1 MRRAVA
7 PHPWYVVAVA
17 ALTAAALVIRASQLD
32 QSLFGD
38 ELYAFYEIDGRSF
51 ASMLETVY
59 EGPEVTP
66 PLFFAL
72 AWLSAQLGDP
82 TVLIRLPSLA
92 GGVLLVPLTFV
103 LGVRTVGS
111 RAALVG
117 ATIVTL
123 APLAIFYAVE
133 ARPYGLLAAAT
144 VASTIAL
151 LRALESDR
159 WAWWAAYGLASLAA
173 MYTHLTAVFVLTAQL
188 AWAAYA
194 HRDRIARLLIV
205 NGAAA
210 LLFLPWA
217 PRLLRD
223 DLPTLV
229 STYGPFSARPE
240 DLLRVVGHIL
250 PGSPFVTLGRLPGV
264 AATVAFCAVVA
275 AAVLAGARRRTASET
290 HLGLLVLSGAAV
302 PAGLI
307 TYGVLSDDA
316 LFTPRTSITMLP
328 YAALVIGALVARLP
342 ERAAAVV
349 WLGLAVA
356 LGVGTIGALG
366 DAGERPPYREAAAYV
381 AERARPGDV
390 VLERELFAG
399 TGPWTRHFAD
409 LSRPRARVPP
419 AGGRRGVGGP
429 ASRRPDLLRA
439 ARSGRRSGGASPA
452 RTRRRSRPGG
462 ARGAPG
468 HPPGGRHHL
477 RASGARSGGGRD
489 RRGRRGAQRRHE
501 HCDGR
506 REPGRRARSS
516 RTPRV
521 TRPRRRAAAPA
532 PPPPPRRDRAGNAS
546 CRPRAGTGPPG
557 RSSASTLIASA
568 STRSALDATSYSA
581 PNPTR
586 STSSGA
592 SANTTQRGRRD
603 ERRRRPS
610 ARSSTG
616 RGRPALRRRAAP
628 PQAGT

>member
-7 PHPWYVVAVA
+7 PHPWCVVAVA

-38 ELYAFYEIDGRSF
+38 ELYALYEIDGRSF

-194 HRDRIARLLIV
+194 HRDRIPRLLIV

-275 AAVLAGARRRTASET
+275 AALLAGARRRTASET

-399 TGPWTRHFAD
+399 TGPWTRHFAIYLAPGLEYRRQGVD
-409 LSRPRARVPP
+409 EAWEGLRP
-419 AGGRRGVGGP
+419 GGRIFFVQLAAGADPGAPPRLGP
-429 ASRRPDLLRA
+429 DDGHVPAVREVLPGIHPVAVTTYVRA
-439 ARSGRRSGGASPA
+439 ARGQAEAGTVAGAA
-452 RTRRRSRPGG
+452 
-462 ARGAPG
+462 
-468 HPPGGRHHL
+468 
-477 RASGARSGGGRD
+477 ARS
-489 RRGRRGAQRRHE
+489 
-501 HCDGR
+501 DGTST
-506 REPGRRARSS
+506 A
-516 RTPRV
+516 T
-521 TRPRRRAAAPA
+521 AAA
-532 PPPPPRRDRAGNAS
+532 S
-546 CRPRAGTGPPG
+546 WT
-557 RSSASTLIASA
+557 ASTIIANAA
-568 STRSALDATSYSA
+568 SD
-581 PNPTR
+581 
-586 STSSGA
+586 STSTA
-592 SANTTQRGRRD
+592 S
-603 ERRRRPS
+603 
-610 ARSSTG
+610 SSTG
-616 RGRPALRRRAAP
+616 SATATTARPSRKRDVPTASRNWTAR
-628 PQAGT
+628 